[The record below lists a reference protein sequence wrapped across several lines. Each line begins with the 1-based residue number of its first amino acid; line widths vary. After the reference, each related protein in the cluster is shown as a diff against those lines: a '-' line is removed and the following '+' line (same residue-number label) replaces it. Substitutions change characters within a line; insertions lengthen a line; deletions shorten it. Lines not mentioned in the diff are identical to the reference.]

1 MYDCWVSAR
10 HTVISYLKQ
19 GYYTI
24 TNIRFLLC
32 KSSLMTVPFLD
43 ENVAA
48 AKSTF
53 RGLSGQLVSGTIRL
67 IEDSNSTWKIADL
80 QKFERVPRRKL

>member
-1 MYDCWVSAR
+1 LQILSHD
-10 HTVISYLKQ
+10 
-19 GYYTI
+19 
-24 TNIRFLLC
+24 
-32 KSSLMTVPFLD
+32 SSLLN

-53 RGLSGQLVSGTIRL
+53 IGLSGQLVSGTIRL
-67 IEDSNSTWKIADL
+67 IEGSNSTWKIADL

>member
-1 MYDCWVSAR
+1 LVRAGHLPIMACFKGEGKHIQFQILS
-10 HTVISYLKQ
+10 H
-19 GYYTI
+19 
-24 TNIRFLLC
+24 N
-32 KSSLMTVPFLD
+32 SSLLN

-48 AKSTF
+48 AKLTF

-80 QKFERVPRRKL
+80 QKI